1 MGVIDIA
8 RTNVETASPNTA
20 VADAVEQLHAEGVS
34 GLVLVEDGQPLGLVT
49 DRDLT
54 KALLAEDFDATAA
67 QIGSFVDEST
77 PKIPAE
83 SGLYQA
89 LETLSQQGVRRGVV
103 VRDGELAGII
113 SISDV
118 VVLLGMELQ
127 LVANAIR
134 SSSPAY
140 EREGANYLI
149 E

>member
-54 KALLAEDFDATAA
+54 KALLAEDFDATAT